1 MKDNLPLPILV
12 AEFSGIR
19 YLFWSLCFKYGGWSI
34 NFIVCLFVSYILI
47 FESIL
52 EYIYAQLFGDVQLDR
67 ASLQLLLGSNFGFV
81 VHLINGLVPLLSFFL
96 FMYYKFRKF
105 SNTPKQLF
113 WCENHFRS
121 LKEIGGHGGPIPK
134 VYEGRDFEYHG
145 DFFNYENLE
154 IQGKKLK
161 SQGRFY
167 LQVINN
173 GVLNELSLNRMIDLD
188 KKYWYIPR
196 DFSS

>member
-1 MKDNLPLPILV
+1 MNDNQPLPILV

-19 YLFWSLCFKYGGWSI
+19 YLFWSLCFKHGGWSFS
-34 NFIVCLFVSYILI
+34 FITCLFTLWMYILDFLNII
-47 FESIL
+47 FFRGTDGQL
-52 EYIYAQLFGDVQLDR
+52 ER
-67 ASLQLLLGSNFGFV
+67 AFNKFFVGSNFGYV
-81 VHLINGLVPLLSFFL
+81 VHVIGGLAMTLLFFL
-96 FMYYKFRKF
+96 IMYIGFRKF
-105 SNTPKQLF
+105 RNTPKQLF
-113 WCENHFRS
+113 WCENHFRI
-121 LKEIGGHGGPIPK
+121 LKVLGGHGGPIPK
-134 VYEGRDFEYHG
+134 VYEGRYFEYHG

-173 GVLNELSLNRMIDLD
+173 GVLNELSLKRMIDLD